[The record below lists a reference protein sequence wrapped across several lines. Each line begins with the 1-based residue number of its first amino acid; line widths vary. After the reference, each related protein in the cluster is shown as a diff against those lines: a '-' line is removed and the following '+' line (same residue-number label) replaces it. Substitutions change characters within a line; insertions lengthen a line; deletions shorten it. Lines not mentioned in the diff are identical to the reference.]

1 MTDEVSAIRKEIIHK
16 FCRTILWIDDEIDLD
31 NGLVRTKE
39 RLVNPLF
46 KTKFEEFTK
55 SGLLCHM
62 MGFPDARPSPDPYAS
77 QTEVDD
83 ALNSCVSLARQSDVV
98 IIDWMLGGTDSSEFA
113 VKIISKLVGE
123 GKGFRFVV
131 VLSKQEPKESA
142 FTAMSFEAVSDV
154 LWKNK
159 AGQFL
164 LSLRKDD
171 FLSTDLFAEIC
182 CALQN
187 AYPDYLHLTALE
199 IAGRIKN
206 LVPRWLSALPSNT
219 DMGILTERGNLMC
232 GRSTKE
238 TWRDDIQECIVTNLF
253 EDLTTIVLTEPL
265 SALCDSVLCPSN
277 VASDCLSTI
286 LASTDS
292 TVRGVVD
299 PLRKCLSNT
308 PSAKLTANQYKQLSK
323 HRGLKCISNFVQ
335 EVESYTEFCEK
346 KSTLDRGIC
355 PGNVYLNLF
364 ADSEDIAV
372 CISAAC
378 DCVRSES
385 LLLLRGELM
394 QDTQIGEVDVPD
406 YDQIESQNGG
416 KTVLRFQGK
425 SYIFRHKANFLVT
438 KSRSEICNSVRS
450 VGTFRHDILNRLV
463 DRFMSHV
470 QRVGVNQ
477 PALSRDIRKEKTTD
491 EE

>member
-1 MTDEVSAIRKEIIHK
+1 MTEEVNIIRKEIVRK
-16 FCRTILWIDDEIDLD
+16 FCRTILWIDDEIHLD
-31 NGLVRTKE
+31 AGLTAERTN
-39 RLVNPLF
+39 LLF
-46 KTKFEEFTK
+46 KSKFDEFTK

-62 MGFPDARPSPDPYAS
+62 MGFPDVRPGPDPYAP
-77 QTEVDD
+77 QVEVED
-83 ALNSCVSLARQSDVV
+83 ALNSCVLLAHQSDVV
-98 IIDWMLGGTDSSEFA
+98 IVDWMLGSTDSSEYA
-113 VKIISKLVGE
+113 EKIIGELVGD
-123 GKGFRFVV
+123 GKGFRFIV
-131 VLSKQEPKESA
+131 VLSKKEPVESA
-142 FTAMSFEAVSDV
+142 FVAMSFEAVTDG
-154 LWKNK
+154 LWKSK
-159 AGQFL
+159 SGQFL
-164 LSLRKDD
+164 LSLRKDE
-171 FLSTDLFAEIC
+171 FIGTDLFAEIC

-232 GRSTKE
+232 ARATKE
-238 TWRDDIQECIVTNLF
+238 TWRDDIQECVVTNLF

-265 SALCDSVLCPSN
+265 NALCESVLCPSN
-277 VASDCLSTI
+277 AASDCLSTI

-292 TVRGVVD
+292 TVRCVAD
-299 PLRKCLSNT
+299 PLKKCLSDT

-323 HRGLKCISNFVQ
+323 HRGVECISDFVN
-335 EVESYTEFCEK
+335 EIESYTEFCEK
-346 KSTLDRGIC
+346 KSTLGGCIC
-355 PGNVYLNLF
+355 PGDVYLNLF
-364 ADSEDIAV
+364 AGSKDIAV

-378 DCVRSES
+378 DCVRSDS

-394 QDTQIGEVDVPD
+394 QNTQIGEVDVPN

-438 KSRSEICNSVRS
+438 KLRSEICDPIRPA
-450 VGTFRHDILNRLV
+450 GTFRHDILNRLV

-477 PALSRDIRKEKTTD
+477 PALSRDIRREKTTD